1 MDRITPSS
9 LYKFVAWDLERV
21 HGDIGLASQNPWKPP
36 LSSLG
41 LSFHKAESS
50 TAARECAS
58 RIANEAHG
66 SILLAK
72 LGLDVVYSST
82 TVDAI
87 ELARDRL
94 PRNVQAVFN
103 EGIQAMGNQSVGKRD
118 LALEA
123 IAVVAAHKY
132 PVGAPLSRLE
142 IALRKRSRTLV
153 EDLVSPD
160 PKDVL
165 EVTKGYLCLVPPWHE
180 GIEHGISGYN
190 VLFHFFAAQ
199 EYNDDIVWARAQLK
213 PSISRSFTHDLT
225 RDELSITEEDRS
237 GRNTEGRVILG
248 DLRRFQVDSPP
259 SMYSPSPPVGRGSPL
274 RRNSTDYFGIK
285 ERKPV
290 GLGLRLL

>member
-1 MDRITPSS
+1 M
-9 LYKFVAWDLERV
+9 YKFVEWDLERV
-21 HGDIGLASQNPWKPP
+21 HGDIGLDSQNPRKPP

-41 LSFHKAESS
+41 LSFNKAESS

-58 RIANEAHG
+58 RITNEAHG

-82 TVDAI
+82 TVDGI

-103 EGIQAMGNQSVGKRD
+103 EGIQAMGKQSVDQRD

-123 IAVVAAHKY
+123 IAVVATHTY

-142 IALRKRSRTLV
+142 VALRKRSRTSA
-153 EDLVSPD
+153 ENPVSPD
-160 PKDVL
+160 PKDIL
-165 EVTKGYLCLVPPWHE
+165 EATKGYLCLVPPWHE

-213 PSISRSFTHDLT
+213 TGISRSFTHDLT

-237 GRNTEGRVILG
+237 GRSTERKVILG
-248 DLRRFQVDSPP
+248 DLRRFQIDSPP

-274 RRNSTDYFGIK
+274 IRSSTDYFGIK
-285 ERKPV
+285 ERRPV
-290 GLGLRLL
+290 GLGLGLP